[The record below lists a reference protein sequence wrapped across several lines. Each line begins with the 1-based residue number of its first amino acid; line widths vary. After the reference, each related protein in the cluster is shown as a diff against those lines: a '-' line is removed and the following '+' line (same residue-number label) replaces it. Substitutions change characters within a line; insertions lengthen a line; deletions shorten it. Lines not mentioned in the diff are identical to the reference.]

1 MTTAGDETWI
11 TSAEL
16 AARLQISPETVRD
29 RVAEGEWPAGRI
41 GRHLRF
47 SPDHVQQIGR
57 IISQPRKRKRRGSDR
72 HLQVADALAS
82 LTA

>member
-1 MTTAGDETWI
+1 MDTDDTWI

-29 RVAEGEWPAGRI
+29 RVAAGEWPAGRI

-47 SPDHVQQIGR
+47 SPDQVQQIGR
-57 IISQPRKRKRRGSDR
+57 IISQPRKRKPRGNSGGR
-72 HLQVADALAS
+72 HPQVADALAS